1 MQSKKVASRE
11 MASNVFPKNV
21 ASELN
26 ENPVRVQRGLHESPM
41 GFSVGYEQEP
51 GVRAKYSYLEY

>member
-1 MQSKKVASRE
+1 